1 MNNIA
6 AQAPEPRFL
15 NLEYIFAHFF
25 VLLYYLALQILKFA
39 EWLSHQALLS
49 VVLSIIFLICIIFVV
64 INIMRLRSRKMTHLA
79 NFVMH
84 EDVPKMRVNKWDDIN
99 KKISSENQAD
109 WKSAI
114 IEVDALID
122 SIIQRIGYKEG
133 ESMTERLRSIE
144 PSDLD
149 SLKDV
154 WEAHRIKIKIS
165 HEGEA
170 FQLTQEIA
178 KETMGKYKKA
188 LKELKYI

>member
-1 MNNIA
+1 MSNL
-6 AQAPEPRFL
+6 AQVPEPKFL
-15 NLEYIFAHFF
+15 NLEYIFARFF
-25 VLLYYLALQILKFA
+25 KLLGYLGRLILKLA
-39 EWLSHQALLS
+39 EWLSHQTLLS
-49 VVLSIIFLICIIFVV
+49 IVLSAIFLVCIIFIF
-64 INIMRLRSRKMTHLA
+64 INIMRLRSWRIARLA
-79 NFVMH
+79 NFVIH

-99 KKISSENQAD
+99 KKISSENQSD

-122 SIIQRIGYKEG
+122 TIIQRIGYKEG

-154 WEAHRIKIKIS
+154 WEAHKIKIKIA

-170 FQLTQEIA
+170 FHLTQEVA
-178 KETMGKYKKA
+178 KETMEKYKKV